1 MFNLQAESLNFSN
14 TLNTFNSINNV
25 KAFNESFSNRL
36 VEVTGKFVT
45 SKRISVN
52 SNKNGV
58 VGYDLYVPFEFMDG
72 NGVKQTLFVNRGFV
86 EEKHF
91 QLFNGKENFDSLG
104 YVSIKGVLTMPHC
117 NVHDHINTYK
127 DNKVEQVKLDEFATI
142 LNVKNLVSD
151 KVYLT
156 QFEDESSPK
165 MFPIAIDRYS
175 LTNFD
180 IPIETHTSISRILN
194 LLSFGVVFGN
204 MYLWVCL

>member
-1 MFNLQAESLNFSN
+1 MIIRKCPFCRREL
-14 TLNTFNSINNV
+14 
-25 KAFNESFSNRL
+25 
-36 VEVTGKFVT
+36 
-45 SKRISVN
+45 
-52 SNKNGV
+52 KNG
-58 VGYDLYVPFEFMDG
+58 
-72 NGVKQTLFVNRGFV
+72 
-86 EEKHF
+86 
-91 QLFNGKENFDSLG
+91 S
-104 YVSIKGVLTMPHC
+104 S
-117 NVHDHINTYK
+117 HIYKCDKNTYK

-165 MFPIAIDRYS
+165 MFPIALDRYS